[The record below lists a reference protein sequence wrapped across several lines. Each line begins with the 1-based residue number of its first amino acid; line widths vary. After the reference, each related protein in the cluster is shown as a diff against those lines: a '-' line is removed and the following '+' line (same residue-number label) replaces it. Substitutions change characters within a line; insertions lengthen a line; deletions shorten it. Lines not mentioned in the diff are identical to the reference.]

1 VLLKLSQLLSSGT
14 KIKSFSVDVR
24 SKFVFDSFLNWAWLG
39 WNQRILIVVFDFD
52 ASLEPIGSVA
62 PKVGSGDDLKSVKT
76 EQGKSST
83 LLCSAQAYPTPV
95 FR

>member
-1 VLLKLSQLLSSGT
+1 MGLGLKHPSVL
-14 KIKSFSVDVR
+14 KS
-24 SKFVFDSFLNWAWLG
+24 
-39 WNQRILIVVFDFD
+39 LIDNFD